1 MNLLCRTAMT
11 LSVCLASAS
20 TALAQPAASS
30 ATLCGLYKQ
39 LSDGGKDAFTA
50 LRGEEVST
58 DTWALKG
65 VVVEGGTCVLRSN
78 VKKKV
83 EALGCSFESAGA
95 EDSKK
100 WLDDMTAATRNCM
113 TGLTGF
119 VEKKNPADAAD
130 DKDKHRVAWVRKSDT
145 GTVRVWLST
154 SVKDGKAVNRAIV
167 HFAENP

>member
-1 MNLLCRTAMT
+1 MNLLYRTAMT
-11 LSVCLASAS
+11 LGVCLASAS
-20 TALAQPAASS
+20 TALAQPAASG

-50 LRGEEVST
+50 LRGEELST

-65 VVVEGGTCVLRSN
+65 VVVEGGTCAVRSN
-78 VKKKV
+78 VKKKF

-100 WLDDMTAATRNCM
+100 WLDDMTAVTRNCM

-119 VEKKNPADAAD
+119 VEKENSADAAD
-130 DKDKHRVAWVRKSDT
+130 DKDRVAWVRKTDA
-145 GTVRVWLST
+145 GTIRVGLST
-154 SVKDGKAVNRAIV
+154 AVKDGKAVNRV
-167 HFAENP
+167 SVRYNDKP